1 MDTKINLGCIQTKM
15 SQSHSDENDEVVEYN
30 SNHMYAWILAITFVI
45 ALIVS
50 AIYSARFSNLLATA
64 SITGGAQ
71 KALCRKIND
80 ISTCSWFFVT
90 IPVLNL
96 GLAGGLG
103 YHVSKLQK
111 MVK

>member
-1 MDTKINLGCIQTKM
+1 M
-15 SQSHSDENDEVVEYN
+15 SDSHSDENDDVVEYN

-64 SITGGAQ
+64 SITGGAE

>member
-1 MDTKINLGCIQTKM
+1 MTSSGEQEDPTKIV
-15 SQSHSDENDEVVEYN
+15 DDNDTQVVTYN

-50 AIYSARFSNLLATA
+50 AYFSAKFSHLLRHH
-64 SITGGAQ
+64 SIT
-71 KALCRKIND
+71 KHHHRSLCRKIND
-80 ISTCSWFFVT
+80 ISVCNWFFLT

-103 YHVSKLQK
+103 HNVNQLAKHLGK
-111 MVK
+111 K